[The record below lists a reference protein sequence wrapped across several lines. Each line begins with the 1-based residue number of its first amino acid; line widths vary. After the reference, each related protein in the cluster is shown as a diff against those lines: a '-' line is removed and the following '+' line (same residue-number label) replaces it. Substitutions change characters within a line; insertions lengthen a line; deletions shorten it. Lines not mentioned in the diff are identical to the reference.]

1 MKLRGQVFLYFGIYM
16 IIIIGA
22 VFIIGYVLMKNHLEK
37 QAELELKHG
46 CEEIHIA
53 IENSLNHSIEN
64 YLRGITESNLDM
76 VKHYYER
83 YKNNELTEIQ
93 AKNAIQEF
101 CSQQEIGSSGYNVAV
116 ENKDGIL
123 VLDIHPY
130 SRSEDCSGTQ
140 GCQVWD
146 SVKNGYVEYLWKNPE
161 DNTFRKKVAYVKEF
175 SEWNWVF
182 GATSYKSEFLE
193 LLNIDDIKRILKRKK
208 IKGSGYAILY
218 DLDKKIVYHPILE
231 KYQDK
236 TFLANQS
243 KVVDQILN
251 APGQFSFYYWK
262 NPGEES
268 YQKKYAYTE
277 ILEEFGFYL
286 IVSGYLSDIYK
297 PLNKI
302 VKITILISISAVLI
316 LLIAGFVFSR
326 KIVNPIQRIIIGI
339 KEYNQNRKSFIH
351 PKSSVKEI
359 NTLARSF
366 STMIKKIDM
375 QIEEKQLTIDK
386 IQEMNIQ
393 LEIAKEKAEESDRLK
408 SAFLANMSHEIRT
421 PMNGIL
427 GFTTLLKNP
436 KLTGESQKKFIQI
449 IEKSG
454 KRMLD
459 TINDII
465 DISKIESG
473 QVKVKKEEVKANELV
488 EDLYAFFSKEAD
500 LKGLKMILNNQLNPE
515 KSNISTDKVKLESVL
530 SNLLKNAI
538 KYTEKGTIHF
548 ICFIEE
554 KNKRS
559 FMVFHVKDTGI
570 GIPQDRIGAI
580 FNRFEQSD
588 VEDKKV
594 HEGSGL
600 GLAISKSYAEMLGGE
615 IIVESKLLNGST
627 FTFTIPYRPIN

>member
-1 MKLRGQVFLYFGIYM
+1 MKLRSQVFLYFGLYM
-16 IIIIGA
+16 IFIIGA
-22 VFIIGYVLMKNHLEK
+22 IFIIDYSLIRNHLQN
-37 QAELELKHG
+37 QAEQELKLQ
-46 CEEIHIA
+46 CEKIHHT
-53 IENSLNHSIEN
+53 IENSLNHAIEN
-64 YLRGITESNLDM
+64 YLRGITESNLDV
-76 VKHYYER
+76 VKYY
-83 YKNNELTEIQ
+83 YQKYQANQLTEIQ
-93 AKNAIQEF
+93 AKDAIQDF
-101 CSQQEIGSSGYNVAV
+101 CDKQIIGTSGYNVAV
-116 ENKDGIL
+116 GNKEGVL

-130 SRSEDCSGTQ
+130 SRHQDCSETI

-146 SVKNGYVEYLWKNPE
+146 SIKNGYAEYPWKNPE
-161 DNTFRKKVAYVKEF
+161 DNSYRKKVAYVEEF
-175 SEWNWVF
+175 PEWNWVF
-182 GATSYKSEFLE
+182 GATSYKSEFTQ
-193 LLNIDDIKRILKRKK
+193 LLNIDDIKSILAVEK

-218 DLDKKIVYHPILE
+218 DKDKNIIYHPMLE
-231 KYQDK
+231 KYQDA
-236 TFLANQS
+236 TFLAQQS
-243 KVVDQILN
+243 SVVNRILS
-251 APGQFSFYYWK
+251 APGQITFYDWK
-262 NPGEES
+262 NPGENS
-268 YQKKYAYTE
+268 FRKKYAYTE
-277 ILEEFGFYL
+277 IIEEFDYYL
-286 IVSGYLSDIYK
+286 VVSGYMSDVYE
-297 PLNKI
+297 PLVNI
-302 VKITILISISAVLI
+302 IKITILISLSAIVL
-316 LLIAGFVFSR
+316 LLVAVFIFSR
-326 KIVNPIQRIIIGI
+326 RVVNPIQKMINGVNQ
-339 KEYNQNRKSFIH
+339 YNKDRTTFNPPH
-351 PKSSVKEI
+351 TSVKEI
-359 NTLARSF
+359 DTLAISF
-366 STMIKKIDM
+366 SNMIKHLDKQM
-375 QIEEKQLTIDK
+375 QEKQLTIDK
-386 IQEMNIQ
+386 IQEMNVQ
-393 LEIAKEKAEESDRLK
+393 LEAAKEKAEESERLK

-515 KSNISTDKVKLESVL
+515 KSKINTDKVKLESVL

-554 KNKRS
+554 KNGRN
-559 FMVFHVKDTGI
+559 FMAFQVKDTGI

-615 IIVESKLLNGST
+615 IIVESKLLIGST